1 MEEVIKLNKRVLT
14 QSDIDEIVLEHT
26 EKIDKGYRHNTNI
39 ILSDVI
45 LKDII
50 FKKAYIANIM
60 FERVL
65 FDNVKFLNT
74 NMKGAVFCK
83 CELND
88 VLFESSKV
96 GNTMFDKTKLNKV
109 NILKSDFTGSSF
121 KNVELNEFVVQ
132 QSCFDKAYF
141 REVNKLGILPGDL
154 VMNEELYLYGCYLP
168 RSFCRISYQNTDI
181 VYDSYNDVVIMYR
194 PPKSI
199 SKSNRIYMSFSELCE
214 YDFFKNGSREYIL
227 KYLFTYGDE
236 FILGHVCDH
245 DPEKVAELMIK
256 EFGYEKIESNDEN
269 ICLRAEDEEYY
280 DYVAIPNKGRIK
292 SRSEI
297 TIKSIPK
304 NEVFENRRD

>member
-1 MEEVIKLNKRVLT
+1 MSRKILT
-14 QSDIDEIVLEHT
+14 QSDINKIIQEYT
-26 EKIDKGYRHNTNI
+26 EKIDKGYQYNTNI

-45 LKDII
+45 LKNIV
-50 FKKAYIANIM
+50 FKKAYVANIM

-65 FDNVKFLNT
+65 LDNVKFLNT
-74 NMKGAVFCK
+74 NMKGAVFSN

-96 GNTMFDKTKLNKV
+96 ENTMFDKTKLNRI
-109 NILKSDFTGSSF
+109 NILKSDFANSSF

-141 REVNKLGILPGDL
+141 REVNNLGTLPSDL
-154 VMNEELYLYGCYLP
+154 VMNEELYLYNCYLP

-181 VYDSYNDVVIMYR
+181 IYDSYNDIVIMYR

-199 SKSNRIYMSFSELCE
+199 SKSNRIYMSFAELCG
-214 YDFFKNGSREYIL
+214 YDFFKNGSRGYIL

-236 FILGHVCDH
+236 FILGHICNH
-245 DPEKVAELMIK
+245 DPKKVAELMIK
-256 EFGYEKIESNDEN
+256 EFGYERIESNDEN

-280 DYVAIPNKGRIK
+280 DYVAIPNKEQIK

-297 TIKSIPK
+297 TINSISK
-304 NEVFENRRD
+304 NEVFKNKKD